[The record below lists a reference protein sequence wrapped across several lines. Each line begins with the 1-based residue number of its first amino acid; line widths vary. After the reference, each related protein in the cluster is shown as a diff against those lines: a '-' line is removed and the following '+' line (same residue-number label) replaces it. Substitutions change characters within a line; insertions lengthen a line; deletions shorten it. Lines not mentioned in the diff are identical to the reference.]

1 MDEGEG
7 GRPPVCAGIPH
18 GKEVKAPGFPQVR
31 EAVAPMKEQVIA
43 CLAER
48 GVRLSDVAHLVLQ
61 FWEPKVPDL
70 TLAECEESV
79 EHVIAKRETQYALLT
94 GIALDA
100 LAERGLLPQ
109 PLQDAV
115 ASDEPLFGVDE
126 VLALAVTNLYGSV
139 GLLGFGYLDK
149 LKPGIL
155 GRLNRAK
162 GGQVHTFLDDLIAAI
177 AAAAGARIAHQRL
190 GGPA

>member
-1 MDEGEG
+1 M
-7 GRPPVCAGIPH
+7 
-18 GKEVKAPGFPQVR
+18 
-31 EAVAPMKEQVIA
+31 PMREQVIA
-43 CLAER
+43 LLAER
-48 GVRLSDVAHLVLQ
+48 GVRLSDVAELVLH
-61 FWEPKVPDL
+61 FHKPTVPNL

-79 EHVIAKRETQYALLT
+79 EQVISKRETQYALLT

-115 ASDEPLFGVDE
+115 AGDEPLYGIDE
-126 VLALAVTNLYGSV
+126 VLALSITNLYGSV

-162 GGQVHTFLDDLIAAI
+162 DGQVHTFLDDLIAAI

-190 GGPA
+190 KPDL